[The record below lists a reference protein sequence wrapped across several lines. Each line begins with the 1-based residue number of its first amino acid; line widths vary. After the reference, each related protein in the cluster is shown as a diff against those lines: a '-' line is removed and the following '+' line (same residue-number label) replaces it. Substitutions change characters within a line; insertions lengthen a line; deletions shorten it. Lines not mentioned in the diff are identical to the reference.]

1 MDLLIRNAN
10 IVDLSHNFYGDIYI
24 REGKIEEVG
33 SSIEDK
39 GCKVLDA
46 KGMTVM
52 PAFVDMHAHF
62 REPGFTYKEDIY
74 TGSRTAAKG
83 GYTTVNLMA
92 NTNPIVSSKEIL
104 DYVYKKNE
112 EVGLIDLHQCVSI
125 TKNFDGATIAH
136 LEQFSEEVKAISDDG
151 KGVSDSRV
159 MMEAMKKAKEMDWLV
174 ISHAESHEF
183 SDIDMRL
190 AENMMTWRDVSLA
203 KFTGSKL
210 HMAHVSTKEA
220 MKYVIEA
227 KCDGAKVSC
236 EVTPHHIALSD
247 EVSNYRVNPPIRDKE
262 DVNFLIKAIAHG
274 DVDVIGTDHA
284 PHSQE
289 DKEKGAPGLI
299 GLETAFP
306 ICYTKLV
313 KEKYI
318 NLNKLSEMMS
328 SKPAELLKLN
338 KGKICPGFEG
348 DLVILNLEESFKVSE
363 ENILSK
369 SKNTPFL
376 GWELYGIVD
385 KTIKAGKVIFD
396 RQEVALNE

>member
-1 MDLLIRNAN
+1 MDLLIKNAN
-10 IVDLSHNFYGDIYI
+10 IIDASHSFYGDIYI
-24 REGKIEEVG
+24 RNGKIEEI
-33 SSIEDK
+33 SSNISDK
-39 GCKVLDA
+39 KCEIIDA
-46 KGMTVM
+46 EGLTVM

-62 REPGFTYKEDIY
+62 REPGFIYKEDLY

-92 NTNPIVSSKEIL
+92 NTNPICSSKEVL

-112 EVGLIDLHQCVSI
+112 EADLIDVHQCVSI
-125 TKNFDGATIAH
+125 TKNFDGQTITH
-136 LEQFSEEVKAISDDG
+136 LEEFSDEVKAISDDG

-159 MMEAMKKAKEMDWLV
+159 MMEAMNKAKEMDWLV

-203 KFTGSKL
+203 KYTGARL

-220 MKYVIEA
+220 MKYVIDA
-227 KCDGAKVSC
+227 KCDGTKVTC
-236 EVTPHHIALSD
+236 EVTPHHIALSND
-247 EVSNYRVNPPIRDKE
+247 VSNYRVNPPIRPME
-262 DVNFLIKAIAHG
+262 DVNFLVKAIEHG

-284 PHSQE
+284 PHSYE

-328 SKPAELLKLN
+328 SKPAELLKLK
-338 KGKICPGFEG
+338 KGKICPGYEG
-348 DLVILNLEESFKVSE
+348 DLVIIDLEKNFKVKE
-363 ENILSK
+363 DDILSK

-376 GWELYGIVD
+376 GWEFYGVIE
-385 KTIKAGKVIFD
+385 KTIKAGKIIFD
-396 RQEVALNE
+396 RQEEAINE